1 MNRGGTKNRSKNR
14 SKNDKSS
21 RNKHVSAQNTNSTTE
36 AAASTTLRFY
46 LLPPPQPTAA
56 AETNVDKSCY
66 CDASMDK
73 HGNASI
79 HIVLLANDPQIPRTR
94 YMHVIG
100 AAIRHFVTQ
109 QPRDAILSSIS
120 LSCSSKLLPLNAVVA
135 VGCLGFKVNSVNTS
149 TLAIKLIARNKLRHE
164 PKFAHT
170 DGTSTGTST
179 SRDADTSAHVW
190 QFRSAWDELSQCF
203 RSSYYQLSS
212 GTFAWCRPC
221 STPLVAEVTALKQR
235 DRAWR
240 PQKLSE
246 QTWEKLMTAP
256 PQTPV
261 YLESM
266 NRGAVFFGVAG
277 DVQAKAM
284 WLNTLPLPKTQLL
297 NICRSRAYFADPRD
311 APALALELNKK
322 LGASVA
328 AAFDVVV
335 DNVSAFTSPEQSSGG
350 THELDNDVDTVWT
363 GAHLEL
369 LPLQALENLKH
380 MWTLEHFVNLSKL
393 SSNAAFTSH
402 VLQGVPVGAR
412 HLVAPLLNSRDYA
425 VSAAVSKHLCTVR
438 ACAVSLA
445 IRPSLLESW
454 LALETTTTQ

>member
-1 MNRGGTKNRSKNR
+1 MNRSHRKKSK
-14 SKNDKSS
+14 SKH
-21 RNKHVSAQNTNSTTE
+21 RAQMVSAAPAQ
-36 AAASTTLRFY
+36 ASKTATTLRFY
-46 LLPPPQPTAA
+46 LLPPPPPKATA
-56 AETNVDKSCY
+56 NNKLDKSCY
-66 CDASMDK
+66 CDATVGK
-73 HGNASI
+73 HGDASI
-79 HIVLLANDPQIPRTR
+79 DITLANHPQIPRTR

-100 AAIRHFVTQ
+100 AALKHLIKHFEAAAPQKSV
-109 QPRDAILSSIS
+109 R

-135 VGCLGFKVNSVNTS
+135 VGCLGFKVNTINKS
-149 TLAIKLIARNKLRHE
+149 TIEIHLKAKNKLRQE
-164 PKFAHT
+164 PTFFDTKT
-170 DGTSTGTST
+170 KKSSSKTSS
-179 SRDADTSAHVW
+179 SEPSISAQAW
-190 QFRSAWDELSQCF
+190 QFRSAWDESNQCF

-221 STPLVAEVTALKQR
+221 STPLVAEITALKQR
-235 DRAWR
+235 DRTWHPDR
-240 PQKLSE
+240 LNE

-297 NICRSRAYFADPRD
+297 NLCRSRAYFADPRD
-311 APALALELNKK
+311 APALALELNNK

-328 AAFDVVV
+328 ATSDFVDVASSFGAAEPDRQFDDV
-335 DNVSAFTSPEQSSGG
+335 DN
-350 THELDNDVDTVWT
+350 VWT

-369 LPLQALENLKH
+369 LPLQALANLKH
-380 MWTLEHFVNLSKL
+380 MWTLEHFVNLNKL
-393 SSNAAFTSH
+393 SSNAAFTAH

-412 HLVAPLLNSRDYA
+412 HLVAPLLNSKDHA
-425 VSAAVSKHLCTVR
+425 VPAAVSKNMCTIR

-445 IRPSLLESW
+445 ICPSLLESW
-454 LALETTTTQ
+454 TTSSASQATTLTQEKRSP